1 MFKRK
6 LKFRVEDMDA
16 INFCRILGKYGL
28 KFELGKRRTI
38 ALEGENDKKFCYRV
52 FMVYASRRKAYKLYE
67 ELNRNREPEL

>member
-6 LKFRVEDMDA
+6 LKFRVEDMEA

-52 FMVYASRRKAYKLYE
+52 FIV
-67 ELNRNREPEL
+67 